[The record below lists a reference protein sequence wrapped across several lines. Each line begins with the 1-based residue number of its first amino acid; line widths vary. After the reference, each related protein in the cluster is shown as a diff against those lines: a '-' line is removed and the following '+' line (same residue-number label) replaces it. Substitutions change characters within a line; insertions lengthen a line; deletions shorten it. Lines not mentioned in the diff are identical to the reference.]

1 MADADARMRALEKEL
16 LKELEKVRSLKDETL
31 KALALDFTKMGEV
44 ERILDSIKK
53 ATAVLGFKEDKPE
66 KETTGNAQRMVNLIR
81 ANQSFLLEMQR
92 NTEAL
97 VLDFEKF
104 ALEGEPPSKLE
115 QLNAYLDKNDRTK
128 VYAKTLLNFAEY
140 NRGEAMYEY
149 SKIVGRDDKE
159 WKKTSAGSWANAIL
173 SINYFHICD
182 QFYGLLFSNIR

>member
-1 MADADARMRALEKEL
+1 MADANARMKALEKEL

-44 ERILDSIKK
+44 QRILDSIKK

-66 KETTGNAQRMVNLIR
+66 KETTGNAQRMVNLLR

-97 VLDFEKF
+97 VLDFEQF
-104 ALEGEPPSKLE
+104 ALHGEPPSKLE
-115 QLNAYLDKNDRTK
+115 QMNTFLEKNDRTK
-128 VYAKTLLNFAEY
+128 VYAKTFMNYAEY
-140 NRGEAMYEY
+140 RRGEGMYEY
-149 SKIVGRDDKE
+149 FQEVGKDNE
-159 WKKTSAGSWANAIL
+159 AWEKTSAGSWANASL